1 MSEVLEL
8 NREEINRLSRMDDT
22 YGHAW
27 TLYLILKKNMDIYT
41 GLVQVESFILDSA
54 LADKLKLKV
63 LSHQNLIKSLINA
76 EVILDY
82 LSTNNTLSVQLP
94 IALSE
99 TCLEHHLRH

>member
-8 NREEINRLSRMDDT
+8 NREEISRLSRMDDS

-27 TLYLILKKNMDIYT
+27 ALYLILKKNMDIYT
-41 GLVQVESFILDSA
+41 GLVQVESVILDSA
-54 LADKLKLKV
+54 LADKLKLEV

-82 LSTNNTLSVQLP
+82 LSTNNTLSVKLP